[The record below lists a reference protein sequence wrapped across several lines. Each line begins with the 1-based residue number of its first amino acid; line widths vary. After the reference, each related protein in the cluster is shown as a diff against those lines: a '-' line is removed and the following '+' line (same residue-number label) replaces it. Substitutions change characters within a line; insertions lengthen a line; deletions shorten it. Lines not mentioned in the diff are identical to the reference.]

1 MKRCLAT
8 ALASGVVLLGAAGCG
23 GETETH
29 VDHAPA
35 STAPAATN
43 TVQESA
49 PAPVPTAEST
59 PEVQAPAPEPAPA
72 AEPAPAQQVPQ
83 QAPAPKPAPV
93 QQPAP
98 APQPAPTLTAPGF
111 EPRAGY

>member
-8 ALASGVVLLGAAGCG
+8 ALASGVLLLGAVGCG

-35 STAPAATN
+35 TTTPAATS

-49 PAPVPTAEST
+49 PDPAPTAAPA
-59 PEVQAPAPEPAPA
+59 PETQAPAPQPAPA
-72 AEPAPAQQVPQ
+72 AEPAPAQQFPQ
-83 QAPAPKPAPV
+83 QAPV
-93 QQPAP
+93 LEPAP
-98 APQPAPTLTAPGF
+98 APQPAPASQSAPTLTAPGF